1 MSNDGIC
8 HDVFADLHCHR
19 FLGTGADQKS
29 LAGSQEIYVLILA
42 LPPKGTVSVGSVQQ
56 QQSLWRI
63 CKSRTSRVTKWEAES
78 IIFCPIDSSQA
89 ALHSRP
95 SSTRSVTTVRGP
107 ALCPTTSPENCAWKR
122 RPAER
127 FRCLTKSNL
136 SLLMLCLVSI
146 FIKPC
151 FPPRVHQPL

>member
-8 HDVFADLHCHR
+8 HPVFADLHCHR

-56 QQSLWRI
+56 KQSLWRI

-78 IIFCPIDSSQA
+78 IIFCPVDSGQP
-89 ALHSRP
+89 ALRSRP
-95 SSTRSVTTVRGP
+95 SSTCFATTVRCP
-107 ALCPTTSPENCAWKR
+107 ALYPTTSPENCLEEKASWKV
-122 RPAER
+122 PLPYNVELISFNA
-127 FRCLTKSNL
+127 
-136 SLLMLCLVSI
+136 LLGINIHKAML
-146 FIKPC
+146 
-151 FPPRVHQPL
+151 PPKGSPTS